1 MKARA
6 EAAEATRRR
15 LAAVAM
21 DRFLAEP
28 YDEVTL
34 TAIAE
39 AAGVSQQ
46 TLLNHFGS
54 KEGLFM
60 AGVAL
65 FTERSK
71 EQLYAAAPGDVA
83 RAVAVLVARY
93 EESGDA
99 NVRLAMVEDRI
110 DAVATALA
118 AARASHQEWLETIFA
133 DQLPASPAQRRRAVH
148 ALYAATDVFTWKLL
162 RRELGLSAAAT
173 RNVINDMVGA
183 IVASWP
189 GRG

>member
-1 MKARA
+1 MLDLGHTQMKASRTYNMRTRA
-6 EAAEATRRR
+6 EATEATRRR
-15 LAAVAM
+15 LAGAAM

-34 TAIAE
+34 SGIAD

-60 AGVAL
+60 AGVAV

-71 EQLYAAAPGDVA
+71 EQLYAATPGDA
-83 RAVAVLVARY
+83 AGAVAALVARY
-93 EESGDA
+93 EQSGDA

-118 AARASHQEWLETIFA
+118 
-133 DQLPASPAQRRRAVH
+133 
-148 ALYAATDVFTWKLL
+148 
-162 RRELGLSAAAT
+162 
-173 RNVINDMVGA
+173 
-183 IVASWP
+183 
-189 GRG
+189 